1 MNKRTHH
8 RLKVWQKS
16 VELVS
21 HIYTVTKNFPR
32 EEIYC
37 LTDQMHRS
45 AISIPSNI
53 AEGAARTTTREF
65 LNFLSMAR
73 GSLSELETQIIICQQ
88 LGYMERDNDID
99 EKVEEIFG
107 LLGGLM
113 KSVREKEE

>member
-8 RLKVWQKS
+8 RLMVWQKS

-21 HIYTVTKNFPR
+21 HIYAVTKSFPR
-32 EEIYC
+32 QEIYS

-45 AISIPSNI
+45 AISVPSNI
-53 AEGAARTTTREF
+53 AESAARTTSREF

-73 GSLSELETQIIICQQ
+73 GSLSELETQVIICQQ
-88 LGYMERDNDID
+88 LGYMERNSDID
-99 EKVEEIFG
+99 DKIEEIFS

-113 KSVREKEE
+113 KSVKEKEM